1 MQEKNKNKINFMYFA
16 PFLKSQIQL
25 AANWPRIAI
34 NCDYY
39 VPLTTPNALVF

>member
-1 MQEKNKNKINFMYFA
+1 MYFA